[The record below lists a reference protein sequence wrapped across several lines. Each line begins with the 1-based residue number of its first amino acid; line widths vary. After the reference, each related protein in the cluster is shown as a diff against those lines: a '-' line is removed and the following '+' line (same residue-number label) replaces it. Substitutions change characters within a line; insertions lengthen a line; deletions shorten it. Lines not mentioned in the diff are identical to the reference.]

1 VKTGL
6 FRCWGAAFL
15 FQALCLPTT
24 AHSFGDAAK
33 PLGYHQVLQARLK
46 LMTHRLLP
54 VREAAQVAARISH
67 CRAAV
72 ALFCA
77 LAVGQVAAEP
87 AVPIQPEGASGFSA
101 KPGWTYPHSAV
112 AAAHPL
118 AADAGQQ
125 MLRAGG
131 SAIDAAI
138 AVQLV
143 LTLVEPQSSGI
154 GGGAFLMF
162 WDGAQ
167 LSALDGRETA
177 PAAADE
183 KLFLKPD
190 GRAMSFAQA
199 VEGGR
204 AVGTPGLLRMLELA
218 HRQHGRLAW
227 ARLFEPAIRL
237 SEAGFEL
244 SARTHKLLSEEG
256 GALQRDAQAAAYFFD
271 ASGQPWPAGH
281 RLRNPALA
289 EVLRQVAAG
298 GADAFLMGPVAQ
310 DIVRRVRGHGGNPGL
325 LAESDLASYA
335 PKKRPPLCTDWRS
348 DGGSKTSS
356 KTGSKD
362 SSAVPPSGWRVC
374 GFPPP
379 SSGHL
384 TIMQMLGMLAP
395 QGAGQALSA
404 GLPSVAWLH
413 RYTEAARLA
422 FADRDFYIA
431 DPDFVAAPGG
441 AWESLLAPDYLRQ
454 RADLIAARSIGVA
467 RAGQPTAQRLS
478 WAPQAEQPEFGTSHI
493 SVVDAAGRA
502 VALTTSIE
510 SGFGARLMSDGGT
523 GLAGGFLLNN
533 QLTDFAL
540 QPRGADGLPV
550 ANRVEGGKRPR
561 SSMSPTLVFDRRDG
575 RLLMSLGSP
584 GGPAIIHFVAK
595 TLIATHDWGMDAQ
608 QAINLPNFGSFNGP
622 TVLEQGFFPASTAAG
637 LRALGHRVFETD
649 LPSGL
654 QAIQRRGSGWFGAAD
669 PRRDGVVRGD

>member
-1 VKTGL
+1 ML
-6 FRCWGAAFL
+6 AA
-15 FQALCLPTT
+15 
-24 AHSFGDAAK
+24 GN
-33 PLGYHQVLQARLK
+33 
-46 LMTHRLLP
+46 
-54 VREAAQVAARISH
+54 
-67 CRAAV
+67 
-72 ALFCA
+72 
-77 LAVGQVAAEP
+77 VAAEP
-87 AVPIQPEGASGFSA
+87 ALPIQPEGASGFSA
-101 KPGWTYPHSAV
+101 KPGWTYPHFAV

-118 AADAGQQ
+118 AADAGQE

-143 LTLVEPQSSGI
+143 LALVEPQSSGI
-154 GGGAFLMF
+154 GGGAFLML
-162 WDGAQ
+162 WDGEQ

-183 KLFLKPD
+183 KLFLKSD
-190 GRAMSFAQA
+190 GQAMSFAQA
-199 VEGGR
+199 VVGGR
-204 AVGTPGLLRMLELA
+204 SVGTPGLLRMLELA

-256 GALQRDAQAAAYFFD
+256 GALQRDPQAAAYFFD
-271 ASGQPWPAGH
+271 ASGKPWPAGH

-298 GADAFLMGPVAQ
+298 GADAFLKGPVAQ
-310 DIVRRVRGHGGNPGL
+310 DIVRRVRSYGGNPGL
-325 LAESDLASYA
+325 LTEADLARYT
-335 PKKRPPLCTDWRS
+335 PKQRPPLCTDWR
-348 DGGSKTSS
+348 GEVISKTSNKTSSNTSNNTIS
-356 KTGSKD
+356 KGSG
-362 SSAVPPSGWRVC
+362 AATPAGWRVC

-384 TIMQMLGMLAP
+384 TIMQILGMLAP
-395 QGAGQALSA
+395 QDAAQALSA

-413 RYTEAARLA
+413 RYTEASRLA
-422 FADRDFYIA
+422 FADRALYIA

-441 AWESLLAPDYLRQ
+441 AWQSLLAPDYLRQ
-454 RADLIAARSIGVA
+454 RAGLIGSRSMGEA
-467 RAGQPTAQRLS
+467 SAGQPVPQRLG

-502 VALTTSIE
+502 VAMTTSIE

-523 GLAGGFLLNN
+523 GLVGGFLLNN
-533 QLTDFAL
+533 TLTDFAL
-540 QPRGADGLPV
+540 QPRGTDGLPV

-561 SSMSPTLVFDRRDG
+561 SSMSPTLVFDRLDGDNNG

-584 GGPAIIHFVAK
+584 GGPVIIHFVAK
-595 TLIATHDWGMDAQ
+595 TLIATHDWGMDVQ
-608 QAINLPNFGSFNGP
+608 QAVNLPNFGSFNGP
-622 TVLEQGFFPASTAAG
+622 TVLEQGYFPASTAAG